1 MGLKNTRR
9 SPLKDI
15 ITLWSTD
22 KGAIPAGWHLCDGS
36 DGSPNIPDAYP
47 LAPANFDWSA
57 YAGLLAVSGAALSD
71 VSTSAELAGV
81 ISDET
86 GSGLLVFNNSPLI
99 ITPII
104 SGNLSISGD
113 ILNTTHGD
121 FAIDATD
128 GDGGSP
134 DGATMRISAGNG
146 YTDSNGGSIVFCR
159 GLGDGIGANGKYRF
173 TGTVFDAIL
182 NFELI
187 AASDKI
193 FTFPN
198 LAGTIALT
206 TNNLS
211 VFAATTSLQ
220 LKGVISDETGSGL
233 LVFNNAPTFI
243 APVLGAASC
252 TTLNGLTP
260 TALATG
266 FTIAGGSPTSKT
278 LTVSQT
284 CTIDQNLSAISGVA
298 HSLLTINQ
306 LADDAGI
313 QINGYDDRSTYW
325 FKLNIASSGAGVLD
339 SYTTYSLKRGGA
351 TQIAMASDGIW
362 FYADLIP
369 RYDTTKHKY
378 GDSGAKG
385 YFNFNGTDLVWTAS
399 TSHKFI
405 LSGYSEFNAGTIR
418 PTTAYQAVDAS
429 PGVSGSFTTIGNFT
443 ITVKNGLITGIV

>member
-1 MGLKNTRR
+1 
-9 SPLKDI
+9 LKDI

-22 KGAIPAGWHLCDGS
+22 KGAIPTGWHLCDGS

-47 LAPANFDWSA
+47 LAPVNFDWSA

-71 VSTSAELAGV
+71 ISTSAELAGV

-86 GSGLLVFNNSPLI
+86 GSGILVFNNSPLI
-99 ITPII
+99 ITPTI
-104 SGNLSISGD
+104 SGNLNLQGD
-113 ILNTTHGD
+113 ILKTTHDTLSLAALAGD
-121 FAIDATD
+121 GGNPDGSSITIVAGAGD
-128 GDGGSP
+128 GDG
-134 DGATMRISAGNG
+134 
-146 YTDSNGGSIVFCR
+146 NGGDIFFQKGSAP
-159 GLGDGIGANGKYRF
+159 GAGTAGKYYF
-173 TGTVFDAIL
+173 FGGAAWGIL
-182 NFELI
+182 NFDSVNTL
-187 AASDKI
+187 DKS

-206 TNNLS
+206 ANNLS

-220 LKGVISDETGSGL
+220 LKGVISDETGSGS
-233 LVFNNAPTFI
+233 LVFATSPTLVT
-243 APVLGAASC
+243 PTLGAALC

-266 FTIAGGSPTSKT
+266 FTIAGGSSTPKT
-278 LTVSQT
+278 LTMSEN
-284 CTIDQNLSAISGVA
+284 CTINQNLSKVA
-298 HSLLTINQ
+298 SVTHGFLTINQ

-313 QINGYDDRSTYW
+313 QVNGFDDMSSYW
-325 FKLNIASSGAGVLD
+325 FKMNIAASGAGAFD
-339 SYTTYSLKRGGA
+339 CYSTCSFKKNGA
-351 TQIAMASDGIW
+351 TKIAMTSSGIW
-362 FYADLIP
+362 FYDDWIP
-369 RYDTTKHKY
+369 RYDTTKYKY

-418 PTTAYQAVDAS
+418 ATTAYQAVDAS
-429 PGVSGSFTTIGNFT
+429 PGVSGNFTTAGTFT